1 MFRVGRL
8 GPRRVSALRCRIR
21 LIPLAG
27 LWLFPSFFKH
37 PPRPGRG
44 LLIMYFDVSPSD
56 LINISSSFF
65 LYHFVS
71 IIDKLNNRSPTG
83 SSDRP

>member
-1 MFRVGRL
+1 MFKVGRPR
-8 GPRRVSALRCRIR
+8 PRRVSALRCRTR

-44 LLIMYFDVSPSD
+44 LLILYFDVSPGA

-83 SSDRP
+83 SGDRP